1 MPRYTVTA
9 TRETYYE
16 FEVEAIDEAD
26 AEDQVMQ
33 LELEDDIESY
43 AVDWYP
49 LQTMDVEE
57 VEEEEEE

>member
-16 FEVEAIDEAD
+16 FEVEAADEME
-26 AEDQVMQ
+26 AEDQVRQ
-33 LELEDDIESY
+33 LELEGDIESY

-49 LQTMDVEE
+49 IETMDVEE
-57 VEEEEEE
+57 VEEEEE

>member
-26 AEDQVMQ
+26 AEDQVSQ
-33 LELEDDIESY
+33 LELEGDIEEY

-49 LQTMDVEE
+49 IQTMDVEE
-57 VEEEEEE
+57 VEQEEE

>member
-26 AEDQVMQ
+26 AEDQVSQ
-33 LELEDDIESY
+33 LELEGDIEEY

-49 LQTMDVEE
+49 IQTMDVEE
-57 VEEEEEE
+57 IEEEE